1 MRYIPLVVLILAT
14 LVTPYL
20 MGIVESFSLELLKV
34 LTIPPVLLFVAFV
47 LSPMLVAILLDVL
60 YLVGKIKTQVFS
72 IAGAAVSLLAVLA
85 YYDAFTYQ
93 GSDGQVALIFA
104 VMPIYQFILMP
115 ILAGVFKLSS
125 KLYNRLRARG

>member
-1 MRYIPLVVLILAT
+1 
-14 LVTPYL
+14 
-20 MGIVESFSLELLKV
+20 MGIVESFSLELFQV
-34 LTIPPVLLFVAFV
+34 FTIPPVLLFVAFV
-47 LSPMLVAILLDVL
+47 LSPMLLAILLDVL
-60 YLVGKIKTQVFS
+60 YLAGKLKTQVFS
-72 IAGAAVSLLAVLA
+72 IAGAVLSLLAVLA